1 MQQIT
6 IGENEAGQR
15 FDKMLAKF
23 LNKAPKSF
31 VYKMLRKKNITLNG
45 QKASGSEKLQ
55 TGDKVSLFLSD
66 ETIAKF
72 SDRHFQCT
80 GEKLDIIYED
90 NHIVLINKPA
100 GMLSQKASDKDVSL
114 VEHFITYLIQSGQL
128 TEEALQTF
136 RPSVCNRLDRNTSG
150 IVAAGKSLAGLQEL
164 SRLFKDRSLGK
175 YYLCLVNGLVEQPSH
190 IRGFLK
196 KNTRTNQVE
205 ITQREDTGSTAIETE
220 FVPLKTGQNVTL
232 LEVHLITGKTHQI
245 RAHLAS
251 IGHPILGDSKYGNP
265 GVNGLYRRK
274 YGLSH
279 QLLHA
284 YRLTFPVLEG
294 ALSNLS
300 GREFKAELPR
310 QFQNIA
316 NKETSM

>member
-15 FDKMLAKF
+15 FDKMLAKY

-31 VYKMLRKKNITLNG
+31 LYKMLRKKNITLNG

-55 TGDKVSLFLSD
+55 TRDKVSLFLSD

-72 SDRHFQCT
+72 SDSHFQCT
-80 GEKLDIIYED
+80 NEKLDIIYED

-164 SRLFKDRSLGK
+164 SRIFKDRSLGK
-175 YYLCLVNGLVEQPSH
+175 YYLCLVNGLVKQPSH

-196 KNTRTNQVE
+196 KNTQTNQVE
-205 ITQREDTGSTAIETE
+205 ITQKEDTGSTAIETE

-251 IGHPILGDSKYGNP
+251 VGHPILGDSKYGNP
-265 GVNGLYRRK
+265 GVNSLYSRK
-274 YGLSH
+274 YRLSH

-284 YRLTFPVLEG
+284 YRITFPVLEG

-310 QFQNIA
+310 QFQTIINDVLCD
-316 NKETSM
+316 